1 MYAESLLEIAM
12 IHLDPLIDKAKTGD
26 QYAFE
31 KLVNLWYRRIYNF
44 GYKYFGD
51 HDLAMEVAQ
60 KTFITT
66 HKKISSLKETKKFKQ
81 WLYKI
86 ASNYCHEEERK
97 RKREQF
103 NISNDYKESDN
114 QRIESEFN
122 PDKKLQQAELSEI
135 LLMALNEINQDQRTV
150 VIMKEYEGLKFHEI
164 AEILEISE
172 NTVKSRMYY
181 GLGALKKIL
190 DKNNINKNTVYYE
203 L

>member
-1 MYAESLLEIAM
+1 MYAESLLDIAM
-12 IHLDPLIDKAKTGD
+12 VHLDPLIDKAKTGD

-31 KLVNLWYRRIYNF
+31 KLVNLWYKRIYNF

-51 HDLAMEVAQ
+51 HDLAMEVTQ
-60 KTFITT
+60 KTFITI
-66 HKKISSLKETKKFKQ
+66 HKKISSLKETGKFKP

-97 RKREQF
+97 RKKEQL
-103 NISNDYKESDN
+103 NISKDYQESDN

-135 LLMALNEINQDQRTV
+135 LLMALNEINQEQRAV
-150 VIMKEYEGLKFHEI
+150 VIMKEYEGLKFYEI

-181 GLGALKKIL
+181 GLGALKKVL
-190 DKNNINKNTVYYE
+190 DKKNVNKNTVYYE

>member
-1 MYAESLLEIAM
+1 MYVESLLDIAM
-12 IHLDPLIDKAKTGD
+12 VHLDPLINKAKTGD

-31 KLVNLWYRRIYNF
+31 KLVNLWYKRIYNF

-51 HDLAMEVAQ
+51 HDLAMEVTQ
-60 KTFITT
+60 KTFITI
-66 HKKISSLKETKKFKQ
+66 HKKISSLEETGKFKP

-103 NISNDYKESDN
+103 NISKDYNELDN

-135 LLMALNEINQDQRTV
+135 LLMALNEINQEQRTV

-190 DKNNINKNTVYYE
+190 DKKNINKNTVYYE